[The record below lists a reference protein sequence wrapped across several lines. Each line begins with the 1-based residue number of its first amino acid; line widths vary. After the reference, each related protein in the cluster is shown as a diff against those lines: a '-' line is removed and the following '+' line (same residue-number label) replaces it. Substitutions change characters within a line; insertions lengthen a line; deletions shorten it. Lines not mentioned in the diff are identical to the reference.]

1 MPSQKELFR
10 RNMRVLSED
19 EIEAIGVKYL
29 GNYYYYYPDVVKKL
43 IKAIERKL
51 RGLDDKR

>member
-10 RNMRVLSED
+10 RNIRVLSED
-19 EIEAIGVKYL
+19 EIEALGVKYL

-51 RGLDDKR
+51 RGLDDKK

>member
-19 EIEAIGVKYL
+19 EIEALGVKYL
-29 GNYYYYYPDVVKKL
+29 GNYYYYYHNVVKNL

>member
-19 EIEAIGVKYL
+19 EIEALGVKYL
-29 GNYYYYYPDVVKKL
+29 GNYYYYYPNVVKNL